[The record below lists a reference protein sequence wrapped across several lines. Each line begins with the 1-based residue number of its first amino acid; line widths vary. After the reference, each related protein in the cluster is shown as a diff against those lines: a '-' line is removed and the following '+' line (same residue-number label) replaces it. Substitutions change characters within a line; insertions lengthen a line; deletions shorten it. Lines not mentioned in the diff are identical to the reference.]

1 MKLSSQTNFLNL
13 FFHVYLSDIDDIEL
27 EDTILFKL
35 VTSRAS
41 AYQERRNWF
50 FFHSSESL
58 KCFSSDIHYSKE
70 DQRTDAKTC
79 GFKIEEIKFSMTVCN

>member
-1 MKLSSQTNFLNL
+1 MHTKKEE
-13 FFHVYLSDIDDIEL
+13 IG
-27 EDTILFKL
+27 
-35 VTSRAS
+35 
-41 AYQERRNWF
+41 

-79 GFKIEEIKFSMTVCN
+79 GFKIEEINFQWQFAIREYFCDGGALTNTNDQRFHCLWPNGGIY